1 MAECLEGFMKLV
13 VATSEKK
20 KTDADLNIWNA
31 VSAKGRA
38 KVSKEDQGT
47 NVVSSVFIMCPTTV
61 GLF

>member
-1 MAECLEGFMKLV
+1 MKLV
-13 VATSEKK
+13 VTTSEKK

-47 NVVSSVFIMCPTTV
+47 NVVSSVFIMCSTTV